1 MVVEELMA
9 RNCWRKGNERFGVRS
24 KACSSHVH
32 LSGPSWSQRLSS
44 PVSIGWFGGFVVHL
58 VGAYGL

>member
-9 RNCWRKGNERFGVRS
+9 RSCWRKGNERFGVRS

-32 LSGPSWSQRLSS
+32 LSGPSWSLRLSTS
-44 PVSIGWFGGFVVHL
+44 FSIGSMGGFVVHL
-58 VGAYGL
+58 VGAFGL